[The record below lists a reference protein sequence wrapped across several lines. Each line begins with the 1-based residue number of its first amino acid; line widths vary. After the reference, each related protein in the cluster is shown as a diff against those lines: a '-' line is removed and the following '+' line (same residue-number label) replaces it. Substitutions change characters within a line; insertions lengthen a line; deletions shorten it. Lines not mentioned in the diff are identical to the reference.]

1 MYDYR
6 GEFRSMSDYF
16 SNVCINNCKALCCKP
31 WWGII
36 SYSVGKD
43 GASGGAAQFRAELL
57 KGLRGRCA
65 RIMDAYITN
74 EKPGRALFKSPQ
86 RYNLL
91 LKNAQKTATGFKLD
105 LIAMF
110 AFECLYLAH
119 DHSCSI
125 HPTLNAGRDIRP
137 PHCAALGAPDA
148 AEGRPGFCRVIRA
161 AALSQNADK
170 AERDTAIATAVEFE
184 INTSRQHY
192 SDSFATAEEAVD
204 EIMKRIKEFIPDF
217 SQSNANGTASRVGR
231 NDPCPCGSGE
241 KFKKCHGK

>member
-1 MYDYR
+1 MKE
-6 GEFRSMSDYF
+6 GSQAISDYF
-16 SNVCINNCKALCCKP
+16 SDVCVNSCKALCCKP

-36 SYSVGKD
+36 AYSAGKD
-43 GASGGAAQFRAELL
+43 GSAGGAAQFRAELL
-57 KGLRGRCA
+57 KGLRARCA

-74 EKPGRALFKSPQ
+74 ERPPRRLFKPPQ

-110 AFECLYLAH
+110 AFECLYLAN

-148 AEGRPGFCRVIRA
+148 AEGEAGYCRIIRA
-161 AALSQNADK
+161 AAISRNAD
-170 AERDTAIATAVEFE
+170 AHGRNEAITTAVEFE
-184 INTSRQHY
+184 KNTSDRHY
-192 SDSFATAEEAVD
+192 ANGFATAEEAVD
-204 EIMKRIKEFIPDF
+204 AVMERIKEYIPDTE
-217 SQSNANGTASRVGR
+217 QSNTGNTASVRVGR
-231 NDPCPCGSGE
+231 NDPCPCGSGQ
-241 KFKKCHGK
+241 KFKKCHGKG